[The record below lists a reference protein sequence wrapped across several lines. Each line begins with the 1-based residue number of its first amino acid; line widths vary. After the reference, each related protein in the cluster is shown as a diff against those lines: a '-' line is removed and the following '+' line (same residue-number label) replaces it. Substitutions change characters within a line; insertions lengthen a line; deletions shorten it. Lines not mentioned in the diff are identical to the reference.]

1 MDLSNFKVLDKAQ
14 YDALTEREQVK
25 YELQYESY
33 KENLAEAKAKKA
45 AQEVINEM
53 KLELIEQNKVQLDE
67 LSEANKKA
75 LAELAEKYDMKVEDL
90 EAKLKQAKISEVKT
104 RMATMSDEIMDKLS
118 TEEGEN
124 LLKAFINGQAKNFKV
139 DLEAK
144 AMLTP
149 AGGVAPQFTPV
160 VGPGHDDIH
169 ARNVIPVFPTLAD
182 VIRYVQFTVDPA
194 ADGIGTVAPGE
205 LKPDMGYLSAVV
217 NANVVKI
224 AGLLDIADEMLDDVV
239 GLRAWLAY
247 ELPKAYMDAE
257 DLQIF
262 KGDGTGENLLGLWY
276 QADPQ
281 SFPIGSVTAASNT
294 IDKIAAGGTEIRLL
308 KRSANTAFVSP
319 VEYMEIFINKGNTE
333 EYTYP
338 IVLDTRGNVTIA
350 GIIVYWSNV
359 FEEGTGIV
367 GDFSRGAAIFQ
378 RKGMELR
385 YSDQHKDNFA
395 RNVVTIRIEARIAL
409 PIYYPEAFKKLFNAT
424 T

>member
-1 MDLSNFKVLDKAQ
+1 MDLKNFKVLSKSE
-14 YDALTEREQVK
+14 YEALSEREQVK
-25 YELQYESY
+25 YELQLEAY
-33 KENLAEAKAKKA
+33 KEAEQKRIANEAAKEA
-45 AQEVINEM
+45 INEM
-53 KLELIEQNKVQLDE
+53 KLELAEANKVQLEE
-67 LSEANKKA
+67 LSEANKLA
-75 LAELAEKYDMKVEDL
+75 LKELAEKYDMKVEDL

-104 RMATMSDEIMDKLS
+104 RMGTMSDEIMEKLS
-118 TEEGEN
+118 TEEGEK

-149 AGGVAPQFTPV
+149 AGGVAPEFTPI

-194 ADGIGTVAPGE
+194 AAGIGTVAPGE
-205 LKPDMGYLSAVV
+205 LKPDMGYISAVV

-276 QADPQ
+276 QADAQ
-281 SFPIGSVTAASNT
+281 TFPVGSVTQASNI

-359 FEEGTGIV
+359 FEEGEGVV
-367 GDFSRGAAIFQ
+367 GDFSRGTAIFQ

-409 PIYYPEAFKKLFNAT
+409 PIYYPEAFKKLFTPT

>member
-1 MDLSNFKVLDKAQ
+1 MFVKKTPAEFEALSEYQKEKYLD
-14 YDALTEREQVK
+14 E
-25 YELQYESY
+25 
-33 KENLAEAKAKKA
+33 KAKHEAEQATALAKQA
-45 AQEVINEM
+45 AKDHFEEM
-53 KLELIEQNKVQLDE
+53 KTDIEKQNQAKLDE
-67 LSEANKKA
+67 MSEANTKA
-75 LAELAEKYDMKVEDL
+75 LEELATKYDTTVEELKAQLKIAKV
-90 EAKLKQAKISEVKT
+90 SEVKN
-104 RMATMSDEIMDKLS
+104 RMGSMSDEIMEKLS
-118 TEEGEN
+118 TPEGES
-124 LLKAFINGQAKNFKV
+124 LLKAFIGGQAKNFKV

-149 AGGVAPQFTPV
+149 AGGVAPQFVPI

-169 ARNVIPVFPTLAD
+169 ARNVIPVFPTIAE
-182 VIRYVQFTVDPA
+182 VIRYVQFTVDPE

-205 LKPDMGYLSAVV
+205 TKPDMGYLSAVE
-217 NANVVKI
+217 NATVRKI
-224 AGLLDIADEMLDDVV
+224 AGLLDVADEMLDDVV

-262 KGDGTGENLLGLWY
+262 KGDGTSENLLGLWY
-276 QADPQ
+276 QAEPQ
-281 SFPIGSVTAASNT
+281 SFPIGSVTAASNV
-294 IDKIAAGGTEIRLL
+294 IDKVVAGGTEIRLL

-319 VEYMEIFINKGNTE
+319 VEYMEIFINKGNTD

-338 IVLDTRGNVTIA
+338 VVLDTRGNLTIA

-359 FEEGTGIV
+359 FEEGEGIV
-367 GDFSRGAAIFQ
+367 GDFSRGTAIFQ

>member
-1 MDLSNFKVLDKAQ
+1 MFVKKTPAEFEALSEYQKEKYLDEKAKYEAEQAKELAREAAKAQ
-14 YDALTEREQVK
+14 FS
-25 YELQYESY
+25 ELKGEI
-33 KENLAEAKAKKA
+33 EEA
-45 AQEVINEM
+45 N
-53 KLELIEQNKVQLDE
+53 KLKLDE
-67 LSEANKKA
+67 LSEANKTA
-75 LAELAEKYDMKVEDL
+75 LEELATKYNLKMEDL
-90 EAKLKQAKISEVKT
+90 EAQLKMAKIGEVKT
-104 RMATMSDEIMDKLS
+104 RMGSMSDEIMEKLS
-118 TEEGEN
+118 TEDGEK

-149 AGGVAPQFTPV
+149 AGGVAPQFTMP
-160 VGPGHDDIH
+160 VGPGHDDVH
-169 ARNVIPVFPTLAD
+169 ARNVIPVFPTIAD
-182 VIRYVQFTVDPA
+182 VIRYVQFTVDPE

-205 LKPDMGYLSAVV
+205 TKPDMGYLSSVE
-217 NANVVKI
+217 NATVRKI
-224 AGLLDIADEMLDDVV
+224 AGLLDVADEMLDDVV
-239 GLRAWLAY
+239 GLRAWLSY

-257 DLQIF
+257 DMQIF

-276 QADPQ
+276 QAEPQ
-281 SFPIGSVTAASNT
+281 SFPIGSVTSASNV
-294 IDKIAAGGTEIRLL
+294 IDKVVAGGTEIRLL

-338 IVLDTRGNVTIA
+338 VILDTRGNLTIA

-359 FEEGTGIV
+359 FEEGEGIV
-367 GDFSRGAAIFQ
+367 GDFSRGTAIFQ

>member
-1 MDLSNFKVLDKAQ
+1 MDLKNFKVLGKSE
-14 YDALTEREQVK
+14 YEALSEREQVK
-25 YELQYESY
+25 YELQLEAY
-33 KENLAEAKAKKA
+33 KEAEQKRIANEAAKEA
-45 AQEVINEM
+45 INEM
-53 KLELIEQNKVQLDE
+53 KLELAEANKVQLEE
-67 LSEANKKA
+67 LSEANKLA
-75 LAELAEKYDMKVEDL
+75 LKELAEKYDMKVEDL

-104 RMATMSDEIMDKLS
+104 RMGTMSDEIMEKLS
-118 TEEGEN
+118 TEEGEK

-149 AGGVAPQFTPV
+149 AGGVAPEFTPI

-194 ADGIGTVAPGE
+194 AAGIGTVAPGE
-205 LKPDMGYLSAVV
+205 LKPDMGYISAVV

-276 QADPQ
+276 QADAQ
-281 SFPIGSVTAASNT
+281 TFPIGSVTQSSNI

-359 FEEGTGIV
+359 FEEGEGVV
-367 GDFSRGAAIFQ
+367 GDFSRGTAIFQ